1 MKLHIPKTHLPK
13 AKEIKRAWH
22 LLDAKDISLGR
33 LASKAAFL
41 LIGKHRRD
49 YTSHLDLGD
58 FVVVINAK
66 KIKITGNKLE
76 GKIYHRYTGYLGH
89 LKNIKL
95 QEKFEK
101 DPQWVIKKA
110 VKGMIPANR
119 LRPQRLCRLKVFV
132 DEKHPY
138 INKFQISNHKSQIN
152 SKFK

>member
-1 MKLHIPKTHLPK
+1 MYIPKTYLPK

-49 YTSHLDLGD
+49 YTSNLDLGD
-58 FVVVINAK
+58 FVIVINAK
-66 KIKITGNKLE
+66 KIKITGNKLA
-76 GKIYHRYTGYLGH
+76 GKIYHRHTGYLGH

-101 DPQWVIKKA
+101 DPKWIIKNA
-110 VKGMIPANR
+110 VSGMIPTNR
-119 LRPQRLCRLKVFV
+119 LKSARLKRLKIFI
-132 DEKHPY
+132 DERHPY
-138 INKFQISNHKSQIN
+138 GKNLKS
-152 SKFK
+152 

>member
-1 MKLHIPKTHLPK
+1 MKLPIQKTYLPK

-49 YTSHLDLGD
+49 YTPHLDLGD
-58 FVVVINAK
+58 FVVVINTK

-95 QEKFEK
+95 QEKLEK
-101 DPQWVIKKA
+101 DSQWIIKNA
-110 VKGMIPANR
+110 ISGMIPANR
-119 LRPQRLCRLKVFV
+119 LKAGRLKRLKIFV
-132 DEKHPY
+132 DERHPY
-138 INKFQISNHKSQIN
+138 ND
-152 SKFK
+152 KFKAQNLKS